1 MQNGSGAQTQE
12 GKVRG
17 RQMAAEHEIVDKI
30 RASVTFQLGN
40 RVQIKQDEGRHRSNV
55 CEGVLQNAYPSV
67 FTVLV
72 EGKGKEDNQVL
83 SFSYTDI
90 VTKGVR
96 MRLCK
101 ESA

>member
-1 MQNGSGAQTQE
+1 
-12 GKVRG
+12 
-17 RQMAAEHEIVDKI
+17 MAAEQEVLDKI
-30 RASVTFQLGN
+30 RASITLQLGST
-40 RVQIKQDEGRHRSNV
+40 VQIRQEEGRNRTNV

-72 EGKGKEDNQVL
+72 KGKGQDEDQML
-83 SFSYTDI
+83 SFNYSDI

-96 MRLCK
+96 MMLCK